1 MARKQAGPRSESG
14 VSRDD
19 TSPDDTPPDSTGLD
33 LAADVARDCLNTAQS
48 MQQAMLAAV
57 AEQQRGHQ
65 EQLAET
71 ARLCLEILNGPGPEP
86 ER

>member
-1 MARKQAGPRSESG
+1 M
-14 VSRDD
+14 
-19 TSPDDTPPDSTGLD
+19 D
-33 LAADVARDCLNTAQS
+33 LAAALARECLDTAQS

-57 AEQQRGHQ
+57 AEQQRGHR

-71 ARLCLEILNGPGPEP
+71 ARLCLEILNGPGPGK